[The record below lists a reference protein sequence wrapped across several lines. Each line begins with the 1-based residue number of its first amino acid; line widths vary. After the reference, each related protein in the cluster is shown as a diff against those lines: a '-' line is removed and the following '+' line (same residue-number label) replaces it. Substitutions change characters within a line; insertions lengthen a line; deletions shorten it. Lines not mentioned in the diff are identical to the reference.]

1 MSSLLEAGSKSRL
14 LKRSAGT
21 CAEYVQELDEWLVD
35 SSALNPYNLII
46 LCEPLPSKT
55 RQIIFSYVQS
65 PSILSQSAT
74 PLISLQS
81 VGFYS
86 TFSLQLPPDFPI
98 VDTHPDPDSTQD
110 LRLLAPWPE
119 LSAYASSLTG
129 PDIIK
134 LNDHDHGHIPYVVLL
149 LHYLDEWRK
158 ISHNNTNPS
167 TFKEKTA
174 FRDLIRSG
182 ARTSNPEGGE
192 ENYDEAAAAVLK
204 TITPPAIGSGCREML
219 EKASNM
225 EPDNKTPNFW
235 LIAKSVNAFYEKHKV
250 LPLPGSLPDM
260 KAKSAD
266 YVRLQNIY
274 KTKARK
280 DVAEVTATVRDL
292 EKELGRKSAVPDAE
306 IEAFCKNAS
315 HVKVLQGTPLADIS
329 RLSSPSSDGTIG
341 KPSPRVLDM
350 LRKCEDDADS
360 LLPLWL
366 ALQLSRTDDSKMPP
380 KPQAEASASSGPD
393 ELSALLSH
401 PLISPHLSEIARAAG
416 GELHNVSSITGG
428 MVAQEAIK
436 VITRQYVPVDNTCV
450 FDGVRAK
457 VWVGK
462 I

>member
-1 MSSLLEAGSKSRL
+1 
-14 LKRSAGT
+14 
-21 CAEYVQELDEWLVD
+21 V
-35 SSALNPYNLII
+35 
-46 LCEPLPSKT
+46 
-55 RQIIFSYVQS
+55 
-65 PSILSQSAT
+65 
-74 PLISLQS
+74 
-81 VGFYS
+81 
-86 TFSLQLPPDFPI
+86 
-98 VDTHPDPDSTQD
+98 
-110 LRLLAPWPE
+110 
-119 LSAYASSLTG
+119 SSLTG
-129 PDIIK
+129 PDITN
-134 LNDHDHGHIPYVVLL
+134 LDDHDHGHIPYVALL

-158 ISHNNTNPS
+158 TSPNHTNPG

-182 ARTSNPEGGE
+182 ARTSNAEGGE

-204 TITPPAIGSGCREML
+204 SITPPAIGSGCREML
-219 EKASNM
+219 EKASHM
-225 EPDNKTPNFW
+225 ELDKRTPNFW
-235 LIAKSVNAFYEKHKV
+235 LVAKAVNTFYEKHKV

-260 KAKSAD
+260 KAKSSD

-280 DVAEVTATVRDL
+280 DVAEVTATVRGF
-292 EKELGRKSAVPDAE
+292 EKELGRTPAMPDAE

-315 HVKVLQGTPLADIS
+315 YVQVLQGTPLADMS
-329 RLSSPSSDGTIG
+329 RLSSPSSDGTSG
-341 KPSPRVLDM
+341 KSPSRVLEM
-350 LRKCEDDADS
+350 LQKCEDDTDS

-366 ALQLSRTDDSKMPP
+366 ALQLSRTDDSKLPARL
-380 KPQAEASASSGPD
+380 QAEAPASSSPD
-393 ELSALLSH
+393 DLTVLSSH

-462 I
+462 A

>member
-1 MSSLLEAGSKSRL
+1 
-14 LKRSAGT
+14 
-21 CAEYVQELDEWLVD
+21 
-35 SSALNPYNLII
+35 LI
-46 LCEPLPSKT
+46 
-55 RQIIFSYVQS
+55 
-65 PSILSQSAT
+65 
-74 PLISLQS
+74 
-81 VGFYS
+81 
-86 TFSLQLPPDFPI
+86 
-98 VDTHPDPDSTQD
+98 
-110 LRLLAPWPE
+110 
-119 LSAYASSLTG
+119 G
-129 PDIIK
+129 PDITK
-134 LNDHDHGHIPYVVLL
+134 LDDHDHGHIPYVVLL

-204 TITPPAIGSGCREML
+204 TITPPAIGSGCKEML

-235 LIAKSVNAFYEKHKV
+235 LIAKSVNTFYEKHKV

-280 DVAEVTATVRDL
+280 DVAEVAATVRDL
-292 EKELGRKSAVPDAE
+292 EKELRRISAVPDAE

-315 HVKVLQGTPLADIS
+315 HVKVLRGTPLADIS
-329 RLSSPSSDGTIG
+329 RLSSPSSDGITG
-341 KPSPRVLDM
+341 KSSPRVLDM
-350 LRKCEDDADS
+350 LQKCEDDADS

-366 ALQLSRTDDSKMPP
+366 ALQLSRTDDFNLTP
-380 KPQAEASASSGPD
+380 KSHADAPASSRPAD
-393 ELSALLSH
+393 LTALLSH
-401 PLISPHLSEIARAAG
+401 PLISPHLSEIGRAAG